1 MKNKI
6 KTFQSTH
13 EKWRHRRKLLT
24 PAFHFKIL
32 EDSLKV
38 FNRQSDTCADILSI
52 DSNFG
57 ETILDL
63 FPYMTRCTLDIIL
76 ETAMGQTLDEQVESE
91 LFELVSSSI
100 HCLVS
105 LHSSRTTNNNVIS
118 IFICYVFQ
126 NNKESKYAQAIQTM
140 VHVMQQRQMIPWMM
154 PDLLFNL
161 SPLKKDYDT
170 SLKIL
175 HDFTESVIKSKRE
188 EVARHEKNLTKSTGP
203 IAFLDLVKLKR

>member
-1 MKNKI
+1 MKNKV
-6 KTFQSTH
+6 KTLQSTH

-76 ETAMGQTLDEQVESE
+76 ETAMGQTLDEQVE
-91 LFELVSSSI
+91 L
-100 HCLVS
+100 
-105 LHSSRTTNNNVIS
+105 
-118 IFICYVFQ
+118 
-126 NNKESKYAQAIQTM
+126 
-140 VHVMQQRQMIPWMM
+140 
-154 PDLLFNL
+154 
-161 SPLKKDYDT
+161 
-170 SLKIL
+170 
-175 HDFTESVIKSKRE
+175 
-188 EVARHEKNLTKSTGP
+188 
-203 IAFLDLVKLKR
+203 